1 MRGIKTI
8 LFNRWTTALVG
19 VVLLAALIWFGG
31 PLIGI
36 GDSHPLDDEIARI
49 VAILV
54 VVLIVALVLLA
65 SVLRARRTD
74 DRLVESAVG
83 KPAKDEKAEA
93 IDAER
98 LALRDRLTAALTDM
112 RKLRSASGGQYLY
125 ELPWYIIIGPPGAG
139 KTTALLNSGLRFPLA
154 ERHGAQALKGVG
166 GTRNCDW
173 WFTEQAVIIDTAGRY
188 TTQDSDSA
196 VDKAAWRNF
205 LAMLH
210 ETRPSQPLNGTFV
223 VFGIPDVLALGVEER
238 RAHAHAVRARLLELQ
253 EGFGLSP
260 PVYVVFTKLD
270 MIAGFSE
277 FFDDLDRE
285 DREQVLGVTFPLDR
299 SAGAPQAGFGAAFD
313 RLVARLRTRLL
324 DRLQGERDL
333 VRRNLIFGFP
343 AQFASLRSIV
353 DDLLSEAFDES
364 RFASPLLVRGVYFTS
379 ATQQGAPIDRL
390 MGIVASK
397 FGMAPQ
403 AMPQQVGSG
412 RGFFLQRLFD
422 NVVFGEAGLVGANA
436 AVERRRRLI
445 RRTAFGAIAAVTLGV
460 CGAWIASY
468 LQNRALV
475 DDVALRVARLEPQI
489 AAAVALPLGNG
500 DVRPILPLLDAL
512 RDLPTGF
519 AQQARGE
526 AAAMGLGLYQG
537 ERLGV
542 QTAALY
548 RRALQSLL
556 LPRLLVRVQS
566 GLVARLG
573 DPDYA
578 FLALK
583 AYLMLGDPS
592 RLDREFMAAWTANDW
607 TALPEAERT
616 ALAAHVDAL
625 TAEPWREV
633 TLDAGLIE
641 DARQR
646 VAQLSPAQRALNALT
661 ASPAMRAVPAWRVI
675 DNAGPQAGQV
685 LTRRSG
691 RPLTDGVPG
700 LFTLRGYYN
709 VVLPALPLLLRETER
724 DAWVFGDTARQQ
736 AQPTTLQQDLLNLYM
751 QAYIQQWEGVIGDLA
766 FTQLTEPRQAAEVLL
781 IISGPNSP
789 FARLFRAIAR
799 ETKLTQPPGAAAT
812 PAAGGSA
819 GGAAPA
825 AGQGVAG
832 VVGRA
837 LQLVGGQNPAQ
848 IVDDRFRWLH
858 DFVGPD
864 GGPSQMADYLRRV
877 DALGQQAGAAAVG
890 SGGPASGAGVAQLAN
905 QIGIE
910 AGRLPEQIAPMVR
923 SLAEGSAQIG
933 ASAAR
938 QQLAQAWT
946 ADVMTFCQRATQ
958 GRYPFVRGAAAEIPL
973 DDFGRIFGP
982 GQLIDSFFQ
991 NNLRPHIE
999 TTQRPWRLT
1008 TAALGLSS
1016 AAVEQFMRA
1025 SDIRDAFFPPGSA
1038 VPSVSFTMAP
1048 LQPGDAR
1055 QTTLE
1060 IDGQILT
1067 FDPANMAAM
1076 LMQWPRGAGIARLS
1090 ADGTDVVKIDG
1101 AWAFL
1106 RMFDRSGPSR
1116 RSDDR
1121 FEIGMGGV
1129 RFQLQARSVR
1139 NPFSLRASLDQ
1150 FRCVPL

>member
-1 MRGIKTI
+1 MRGLKN
-8 LFNRWTTALVG
+8 LLLNRWM
-19 VVLLAALIWFGG
+19 LAAIGTVLIGVLIWFGG
-31 PLIGI
+31 PLLGL
-36 GDSHPLDDEIARI
+36 GGAHPLDDELARI
-49 VAILV
+49 IAILV
-54 VVLIVALVLLA
+54 VVVVAVLLVLL
-65 SVLRARRTD
+65 SMLRARKTEEK
-74 DRLVESAVG
+74 LVEGVVG
-83 KPAKDEKAEA
+83 GAKKDDKAEA

-98 LALRDRLTAALTDM
+98 LALRDRLTAALADM
-112 RKLRSASGGQYLY
+112 RKVKAAGGGQYLY
-125 ELPWYIIIGPPGAG
+125 EFPWYIIIGPPGAG

-188 TTQDSDSA
+188 TTQDSDAA
-196 VDKAAWRNF
+196 VDKAGWRNF
-205 LAMLH
+205 LAMLKD
-210 ETRPSQPLNGTFV
+210 TRPSQPLNGTFV
-223 VFGIPDVLALGVEER
+223 VFGIPDIVALGADER
-238 RAHAHAVRARLLELQ
+238 RAHAHAVRSRLLELQ
-253 EGFGLSP
+253 ESFGLSP

-285 DREQVLGVTFPLDR
+285 DREQVLGATFPLEQR
-299 SAGAPQAGFGAAFD
+299 GTTPAAAFAGAFD
-313 RLVARLRTRLL
+313 RLLARLRTRLL
-324 DRLQGERDL
+324 DRLQNERDL
-333 VRRNLIFGFP
+333 ARRNLIFGFP
-343 AQFASLRSIV
+343 VQFASLRSIV
-353 DDLLSEAFDES
+353 SDLLTEAFDES
-364 RFASPLLVRGVYFTS
+364 RYASPITVRGVYFTS

-390 MGIVASK
+390 MGVVASK

-403 AMPQQVGSG
+403 ALPQQVGSG

-436 AVERRRRLI
+436 AVERRRRLV
-445 RRTAFGAIAAVTLGV
+445 RRLSFAGIAAVTLGV
-460 CGAWIASY
+460 SGLWVASY

-475 DDVALRVARLEPQI
+475 DDVALRVTRLEPQI
-489 AAAVALPLGNG
+489 AAAAALPLGNG
-500 DVRPILPLLDAL
+500 DLRPVLPILNAI

-519 AQQARGE
+519 AEQERGE
-526 AAAMGLGLYQG
+526 AAAIGFGLYQG
-537 ERLGV
+537 DRLGV
-542 QTAALY
+542 HTAALY
-548 RRALQSLL
+548 RRALETLL

-566 GLVARLG
+566 NLVARLG

-592 RLDREFMAAWTANDW
+592 RLDRAYVAAWTANDW
-607 TALPEAERT
+607 ATLPEAERT
-616 ALAAHVDAL
+616 ALAAHVEAL

-646 VAQLSPAQRALNALT
+646 IARLSPAQRALNALT
-661 ASPAMRAVPAWRVI
+661 ASPATRAIPAWRVV

-709 VVLPALPLLLRETER
+709 VVLPALPVLLRETAS
-724 DAWVFGDTARQQ
+724 DAWVFGETTQQQ
-736 AQPTTLQQDLLNLYM
+736 AQPATLQQDLLNLYM

-766 FTQLTEPRQAAEVLL
+766 FTQLTEPRQAAEILL

-799 ETKLTQPPGAAAT
+799 ETRLTQPPGT
-812 PAAGGSA
+812 PAAPAAA
-819 GGAAPA
+819 GGAAAAPPA
-825 AGQGVAG
+825 AQGAG
-832 VVGRA
+832 GLAGRA
-837 LQLVGGQNPAQ
+837 LQLLGGQNPAQ

-858 DFVGPD
+858 DFVGPE

-982 GQLIDSFFQ
+982 GQLIDGFFQ

-1025 SDIRDAFFPPGSA
+1025 ADIRDAFFPPGSA
-1038 VPSVSFTMAP
+1038 VPSVSFTIAP

-1060 IDGQILT
+1060 IDGQVLT

-1076 LMQWPRGAGIARLS
+1076 LMQWPRGAGVARLA
-1090 ADGTDVVKIDG
+1090 ADGFDVFKIDG

-1121 FEIGMGGV
+1121 YEIGMGGV

-1139 NPFSLRASLDQ
+1139 NPFSLRASVDQ